1 MNDEPKNNMAL
12 DALQKIKEAETEA
25 RKIVQE
31 AREMT
36 SVKIITDARAD
47 AKEIKARML
56 KEARDQAQEKK
67 GSIIQDA
74 QVEVRK
80 IAEETK
86 AEVERLRNIPTNIR
100 SRAIEKVAANI
111 RGAIEGGHL

>member
-36 SVKIITDARAD
+36 SAKIITDARMD
-47 AKEIKARML
+47 AKEIKERML

-67 GSIIQDA
+67 KSIIQNA
-74 QVEVRK
+74 QVEVQKIADVTQAEIDRLRK
-80 IAEETK
+80 IPAN
-86 AEVERLRNIPTNIR
+86 VR

-111 RGAIEGGHL
+111 HSAIEGGHL